1 MNIEHQKSVVNDYIR
16 LMTAGDWQSVANLY
30 AQNATVEDPVGTEP
44 VRGIEAI
51 TAFYKKN
58 TDPSV
63 ALKLD
68 LLGAIRVAGKE
79 AAFPFSVVLTLNGK
93 RMRIEV
99 IDVFKFDAQGKI
111 VSMKAYFS
119 PENFVAVE

>member
-1 MNIEHQKSVVNDYIR
+1 MDIEHQKSVVNDYIR

-30 AQNATVEDPVGTEP
+30 AQDATVEDPVGTEP

-68 LLGAIRVAGKE
+68 LLGAIRVAGNE
-79 AAFPFSVVLTLNGK
+79 AAFPFGVSLTLKGK
-93 RMRIEV
+93 RMRVEV
-99 IDVFKFDAQGKI
+99 IDVFKFDTQGKI

>member
-30 AQNATVEDPVGTEP
+30 AQDATVEDPVGTEP
-44 VRGIEAI
+44 VCGIEAI

-68 LLGAIRVAGKE
+68 LLGAIRVAGNE
-79 AAFPFSVVLTLNGK
+79 AAFPFGVSLTLKGQ
-93 RMRIEV
+93 RMRVEV
-99 IDVFKFDAQGKI
+99 IDVFEFDAQGKI
-111 VSMKAYFS
+111 ISMKAYFS
-119 PENFVAVE
+119 PENFVAAE

>member
-1 MNIEHQKSVVNDYIR
+1 MSAEHYKSVVNDYIR

-30 AQNATVEDPVGTEP
+30 AEDATVEDPVGTEP
-44 VRGIEAI
+44 IRGIEAI

-68 LLGAIRVAGKE
+68 LLGAIRVAGNE
-79 AAFPFSVVLTLNGK
+79 AAFPFGVTLTLQGK
-93 RMRIEV
+93 RMRVEV
-99 IDVFKFDAQGKI
+99 IDLFKFDANGKI
-111 VSMKAYFS
+111 ISMKAYFG
-119 PENFVAVE
+119 PENFVPAD